1 MLEHCSPVWSPCY
14 IGNINKLESVQRS
27 FTKRLTGMCTLSYE
41 SRLKALKRLERP
53 ELRRL
58 RMGLVT
64 RYNIVYGRVSVPF
77 SSLFEF
83 SSHLGTGARPT
94 KLFYFDP
101 LVNVRAKCFP
111 IRVISLWNHLPASVV
126 SAENIHIFKKLL
138 KHADFS
144 YAMFESA

>member
-1 MLEHCSPVWSPCY
+1 
-14 IGNINKLESVQRS
+14 
-27 FTKRLTGMCTLSYE
+27 MCTLSYE

-58 RMGLVT
+58 RMDLVT
-64 RYNIVYGRVSVPF
+64 CYNIVYGRVSIPF
-77 SSLFEF
+77 SSFFEF
-83 SSHLGTGARPT
+83 SSHLGTRARPI

-101 LVNVRAKCFP
+101 RVNVGAHCFP
-111 IRVISLWNHLPASVV
+111 IRVISLWNRLPASVV